1 MTTPP
6 RRRLLVATFGRLLS
20 HDTQSGATEVI
31 HEGAGKYYGLAPAA
45 DAPAAADARLAVV
58 SRPAEKGD
66 ADRTDFLVEI
76 DVASR
81 KVLSRRPLPTMDTHQ
96 MIRAGDRLLVT
107 DTERGAIDVLAWPS
121 LRPVRRIGGFTQENH
136 VNSLFVEGASLF
148 AMCHN
153 KGKSWMAR
161 IDLASGLIAERFED
175 VGENAHD
182 IAPHGFSP
190 HGSSFIVCDSKGGA
204 LLRVDRATKRAERLW
219 SAAGCFTKGLVVEDG
234 VAWFGVSPAATRAER
249 AHVSCDLV
257 AFDLSAGRE
266 IARRKIES
274 RGLVNAIATESSLAR
289 QRIPAEVSP

>member
-31 HEGAGKYYGLAPAA
+31 HEGAGKYYGLAPAG
-45 DAPAAADARLAVV
+45 DAPVAADARLAVV

-81 KVLSRRPLPTMDTHQ
+81 KVVARRPLPTMDTHQ

-107 DTERGAIDVLAWPS
+107 DTERGAIVVLAWPT
-121 LRPVRRIGGFTQENH
+121 LRPVRRITGFTQENH

-161 IDLASGLIAERFED
+161 IDLASGGIAERFED

-182 IAPHGFSP
+182 IAPHGQ
-190 HGSSFIVCDSKGGA
+190 SFIVCDSKGGA

-219 SAAGCFTKGLVVEDG
+219 SAPGCFTKGLVVEDG

-266 IARRKIES
+266 IARRSVES

-289 QRIPAEVSP
+289 QRVPAEVSP